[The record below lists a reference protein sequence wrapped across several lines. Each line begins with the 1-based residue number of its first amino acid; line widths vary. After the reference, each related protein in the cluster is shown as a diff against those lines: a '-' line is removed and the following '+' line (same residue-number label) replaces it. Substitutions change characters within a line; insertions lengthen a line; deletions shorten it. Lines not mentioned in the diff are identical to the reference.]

1 MLKFPEKI
9 IYIHP
14 CVNCQKNHMIEIPFS
29 GFQKYKRGA
38 CVQDAFPDVDLNT
51 REFLVS
57 GICPNCIETLFSED
71 EDEKE
76 LISDAMEFQNGDIV
90 YTDTDSVKT
99 FQTEEEDIVEPI
111 YESISDDDNLD
122 NNEFDF
128 SDFVYDT
135 EDDE

>member
-14 CVNCQKNHMIEIPFS
+14 CVMCQKNHMIEISFE

-38 CVQDAFPDVDLNT
+38 CVQDAFPDADMNT

-57 GICPNCIETLFSED
+57 GICPNCSETLFSED

-76 LISDAMEFQNGDIV
+76 LISDAMD
-90 YTDTDSVKT
+90 
-99 FQTEEEDIVEPI
+99 FQTKEEEVVEPI
-111 YESISDDDNLD
+111 YESISDDDSLYND
-122 NNEFDF
+122 EFDF
-128 SDFVYDT
+128 SDFVDDN

>member
-57 GICPNCIETLFSED
+57 GICPNCMETIFSED

-76 LISDAMEFQNGDIV
+76 LISDAMDFSKEGA
-90 YTDTDSVKT
+90 
-99 FQTEEEDIVEPI
+99 EDEPI
-111 YESISDDDNLD
+111 SDFSDIFDESCDDDD
-122 NNEFDF
+122 DF
-128 SDFVYDT
+128 SDFV
-135 EDDE
+135 DDEE

>member
-1 MLKFPEKI
+1 MNELKFPEKI

-14 CVNCQKNHMIEIPFS
+14 CVMCQKNHMIEIPFS

-38 CVQDAFPDVDLNT
+38 CVKDAFPDVDLNT

-57 GICPNCIETLFSED
+57 GICPNCSETLFSED

-76 LISDAMEFQNGDIV
+76 LISDAMEFQ
-90 YTDTDSVKT
+90 
-99 FQTEEEDIVEPI
+99 TEEEEIVEPI
-111 YESISDDDNLD
+111 REDDNLCD
-122 NNEFDF
+122 DECDF
-128 SDFVYDT
+128 GNFVDDT